1 MKISATIQARMGSS
15 RLPGKVL
22 KKIHNISLLEWQ
34 VSRLKRSL
42 LLDDIV
48 VATSTNPDDKE
59 ILELCE
65 SLNIKCFRGSEND
78 VLQRVHDAFFSTGS
92 DIHLE
97 LYGDS
102 PFVDPLIIDQ
112 FLGFFQKNYNS
123 IDYLTNSIKTTF
135 PPGSEF
141 SIYKAEC
148 LRYANENTE
157 HHDPLRE
164 HVGINITNKD
174 FFRIKNMEAK
184 GIFNEP
190 NIYLEVDTIEDFKM
204 LSQLVPIVI
213 DERGIDFG
221 LKDLIEVSKMKPE
234 ISNQNKYVKRRWR
247 EFRKE

>member
-42 LLDDIV
+42 LVDDIV

-78 VLQRVHDAFFSTGS
+78 VLQRVHDAFFSTDS

-157 HHDPLRE
+157 QHDPLRE
-164 HVGINITNKD
+164 HVGINITNKE
-174 FFRIKNMEAK
+174 FFKIKNMEAE